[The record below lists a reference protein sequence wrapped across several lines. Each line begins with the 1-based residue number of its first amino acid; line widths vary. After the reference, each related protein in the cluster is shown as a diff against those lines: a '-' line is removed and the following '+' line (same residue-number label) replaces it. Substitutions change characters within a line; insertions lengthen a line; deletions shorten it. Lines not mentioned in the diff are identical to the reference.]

1 MRGLKFRIQNLPRLL
16 AALFCVCAASDVR
29 VAAAARGTA
38 PALAAGQKSARA
50 VAASAAAGESAA
62 RLVDEGVAAL
72 ERGDVTAARKAFAR
86 AVELDDKNIA
96 AHTYLGVIAD
106 QSNDLAAAERHFAA
120 AAIAAPLLPSA
131 RNNYGAVLLRLGRT
145 AQAAKQFEATLKLD
159 ANQPSALVNLAQIR
173 FGGGT
178 PDDLRSA
185 RSLFERARAIAPDAA
200 VVRSLVIISL
210 RLGESAAAARYY
222 REYADALAA
231 PAAGDTAAATSSAS
245 AAPAARA
252 EIGVAL
258 LEAGLA
264 EEAARELAAA
274 VAGDPTNADL
284 IVRLARA
291 HLARKDIRAAGVAL
305 ESAVAR
311 GLDAAPVYAALA
323 EVYEASGHAENAI
336 PAMRLA
342 IERDPANENYRLRYG
357 LLLTDTRAPKAAVIR
372 LQEAVKEFPRSSRLW
387 FALGVAHFTDRKLQD
402 AAEAFGRAVEF
413 DPKFAPALAYL
424 GITLAEQGQ
433 FTEAV
438 PFYERAVAAD
448 DRLAVARYL
457 VAEAMLKQ
465 ASPDTARAEDHL
477 ARAVA
482 LDPSFVPARLSLA
495 KLYFGANRLEEAAA
509 HLKQVVAAQP
519 NLAEAHYQLGRVYQ
533 RLKRAADA
541 QNAFAAFKR
550 LSDTQEQQAEEA
562 RRDLVRRLANVRF

>member
-1 MRGLKFRIQNLPRLL
+1 MRGLTFRIQNLLCLL
-16 AALFCVCAASDVR
+16 AALCVGPAPGVRAAPPDP
-29 VAAAARGTA
+29 AATGVQ
-38 PALAAGQKSARA
+38 GQKSARA
-50 VAASAAAGESAA
+50 VAAGDSAA

-72 ERGDVTAARKAFAR
+72 ERGDVAGARESFGR
-86 AVELDDKNIA
+86 AVELDAKNVA

-106 QSNDLAAAERHFAA
+106 QSNDLAGAERHFAA

-178 PDDLRSA
+178 PADLRDA
-185 RSLFERARAIAPDAA
+185 LSLFERARAVAPDPAI
-200 VVRSLVIISL
+200 VRSLVVISL
-210 RLGESAAAARYY
+210 RLGDRASAARYY

-231 PAAGDTAAATSSAS
+231 PAGGDAPAS

-252 EIGVAL
+252 EIGAAL

-274 VAGDPTNADL
+274 AAGDPANADL
-284 IVRLARA
+284 VVRLARA
-291 HLARKDIRAAGVAL
+291 HLARKDVRAAGVAL

-342 IERDPANENYRLRYG
+342 IERDPANEDYRLRYG

-372 LQEAVKEFPRSSRLW
+372 LREALKEFPRSSRLW
-387 FALGVAHFTDRKLQD
+387 FALGVAHFTDRQLVD

-448 DRLAVARYL
+448 ERLAVARYL
-457 VAEAMLKQ
+457 VADAMLKQ
-465 ASPDTARAEDHL
+465 AAPDTARAEAHL

-495 KLYFGANRLEEAAA
+495 KLYFGANRLEEAAG
-509 HLKQVVAAQP
+509 HLRQVVAAQP
-519 NLAEAHYQLGRVYQ
+519 GLAEAHYQLGRVYQ
-533 RLKRAADA
+533 RLKRTADA
-541 QNAFAAFKR
+541 QAAFAAFKR
-550 LSDTQEQQAEEA
+550 LSDTQEQQAEDA